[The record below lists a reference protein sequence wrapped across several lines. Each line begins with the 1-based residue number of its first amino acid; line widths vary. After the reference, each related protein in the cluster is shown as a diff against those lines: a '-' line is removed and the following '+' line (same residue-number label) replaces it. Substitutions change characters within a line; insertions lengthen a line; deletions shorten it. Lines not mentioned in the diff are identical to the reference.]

1 MSNNLTQNEIE
12 KLLNMLKYSLE
23 SEIMFP
29 ITQGKRTKF
38 EVIGDEKQ
46 NKFSIIIF
54 RGRIHKIKYNIVA
67 QIYNGNILL
76 MELHI
81 GSDLVHTNPD
91 GEKIIG
97 NHWHIFSEKYGRAYA
112 FSAENIDSEKFVE
125 NTILFL
131 DKFNVI
137 QKPQVYY
144 QEELF

>member
-1 MSNNLTQNEIE
+1 MLNSLTQNEIE
-12 KLLNMLKYSLE
+12 KLLNMLKFSLE

-29 ITQGKRTKF
+29 TTQGKKTKF
-38 EVIGDEKQ
+38 EVVGEEKQ
-46 NKFSIIIF
+46 YKFSIIIF

-81 GSDLVHTNPD
+81 GSDLVHTNPNGD
-91 GEKIIG
+91 RIEG

-112 FSAENIDSEKFVE
+112 FPAENIDSEKFIE

-131 DKFNVI
+131 DKFNVVK
-137 QKPQVYY
+137 KPKIFY